1 MEGSGRNPDTGTL
14 HRYSGHMSRQ
24 WAEGSV
30 YVLII
35 VLTCPDTV
43 NLKYNLLKIMPIMG
57 YFLWV
62 GIFVDYW

>member
-1 MEGSGRNPDTGTL
+1 MEGSGRNPDTRTL
-14 HRYSGHMSRQ
+14 HRYSGHMSDQ
-24 WAEGSV
+24 WAEGRV